1 MAGSLSLTQA
11 IYDGELD
18 LAYAKSSA
26 SLCRALAEDP
36 AESPRLTS
44 RWNRVAVVTDGS
56 GVPGAGDVGPHP
68 ALPYLEKKAAV
79 FRKLA
84 GIEAFPLAID
94 ARSSEDMV
102 RVVSALSPSIGA
114 VNIEGVAEPRSLDVK
129 NRLAAET
136 DLPVFQDGSD
146 GIPVVCLAAL
156 LNSLK
161 LAGKDIR
168 TVRIVLSGT
177 EADGMPVAEFLS
189 AAGAG
194 DIIVCDRSGA
204 IHRRRPGPTNWV
216 KERLARNTNPRQV
229 KGSPAKALSGADVF
243 ISLSG
248 PPVLTREL
256 LASMARNAILF
267 YLTDCTPDLFSR
279 PETDSGTPVIATTCP
294 VLPNQLTACL
304 VFPGLLR
311 GALDAR
317 ARTVNLEM
325 KMAAALALAAMVPES
340 RLDHELVIPRVLTP
354 GLVPS
359 MAKAVAEAAASSGVA
374 QGLPSG
380 LTAP

>member
-1 MAGSLSLTQA
+1 MNASLSLTQA
-11 IYDGELD
+11 IYDGEID
-18 LAYAKSSA
+18 LAYSKSSA
-26 SLCRALAEDP
+26 SICRALAEDP
-36 AESPRLTS
+36 GESSRLTS

-56 GVPGAGDVGPHP
+56 GVPGVGDIGPLP
-68 ALPYLEKKAAV
+68 ALPYVEKKSAIL
-79 FRKLA
+79 RKLA

-94 ARSSEDMV
+94 SRNIEETV
-102 RVVSALSPSIGA
+102 RVVTALSPSFGA
-114 VNIEGVAEPRSLDVK
+114 VNLEGVSEPRCLDIK
-129 NRLAAET
+129 NRLASEC

-161 LAGKDIR
+161 LVGKRIEN
-168 TVRIVLSGT
+168 VRIVLSGT
-177 EADGMPVAEFLS
+177 EANGMPVAEFLS

-204 IHRRRPGPTNWV
+204 IHKRRPGPTNWV
-216 KERLARNTNPRQV
+216 KERVAMSTNPRQV
-229 KGSPAKALSGADVF
+229 KGGPAKALSGADVF
-243 ISLSG
+243 VSLSG

-256 LASMARNAILF
+256 LSSMARNAILF

-304 VFPGLLR
+304 VFPGFLR

-317 ARTVNLEM
+317 ASSVTIAM
-325 KMAAALALAAMVPES
+325 KTAAAMSLADMVPES
-340 RLDHELVIPRVLTP
+340 MLDYELVIPRVLTP
-354 GLVPS
+354 GLIPN
-359 MAKAVAEAAASSGVA
+359 MARAVADAAAASGAARTAPKAVARG
-374 QGLPSG
+374 
-380 LTAP
+380 

>member
-1 MAGSLSLTQA
+1 MTGSLSLTQA
-11 IYDGELD
+11 VYDGEID

-26 SLCRALAEDP
+26 KLCRALADDP

-56 GVPGAGDVGPHP
+56 GVPGAGDVGPLP
-68 ALPYLEKKAAV
+68 ALPYVEKKSAI

-94 ARSSEDMV
+94 SRNIEETV
-102 RVVSALSPSIGA
+102 RVVTALSPSFGA
-114 VNIEGVAEPRSLDVK
+114 VNIEAVSEPRCLDIK
-129 NRLAAET
+129 NRLASECE
-136 DLPVFQDGSD
+136 LPVFQDASD

-161 LAGKDIR
+161 LVGKSIDN
-168 TVRIVLSGT
+168 VRIVLSGT
-177 EADGMPVAEFLS
+177 EADGMPVSEFLS

-204 IHRRRPGPTNWV
+204 IHKRRPGPTNWV
-216 KERLARNTNPRQV
+216 KERLAKNTNPRQI

-256 LASMARNAILF
+256 LSTMARNAILF
-267 YLTDCTPDLFSR
+267 YLTDCTPDLFAR

-317 ARTVNLEM
+317 ASAINLEM
-325 KMAAALALAAMVPES
+325 KVAAATSLADMVPAS
-340 RLDHELVIPRVLTP
+340 QLDYELVIPSVLAP
-354 GLVPS
+354 GLIPS
-359 MAKAVAEAAASSGVA
+359 MAKAVSEAAAASGVA
-374 QGLPSG
+374 SPPPATFAVG
-380 LTAP
+380 

>member
-1 MAGSLSLTQA
+1 MTGSLSLTQA
-11 IYDGELD
+11 IYDGEID

-26 SLCRALAEDP
+26 RLCRALADDP
-36 AESPRLTS
+36 GESPRLTS

-56 GVPGAGDVGPHP
+56 GVPGAGDVGPLP
-68 ALPYLEKKAAV
+68 ALPYVEKKSAI

-94 ARSSEDMV
+94 ARNIEETV
-102 RVVSALSPSIGA
+102 RVVSALSPSFGA
-114 VNIEGVAEPRSLDVK
+114 VNLEAVSEPRCLDIK
-129 NRLAAET
+129 NRLASEC

-146 GIPVVCLAAL
+146 GIPIVCLAAL
-156 LNSLK
+156 VNSLK
-161 LAGKDIR
+161 LVEKQMES
-168 TVRIVLSGT
+168 VRIVLSGT

-194 DIIVCDRSGA
+194 DIIVCDRSGT

-216 KERLARNTNPRQV
+216 KERLAKNTNPRQV
-229 KGSPAKALSGADVF
+229 KGGPAKALSGADVF

-256 LASMARNAILF
+256 LSSMARNAILF

-317 ARTVNLEM
+317 ASSITAEM
-325 KMAAALALAAMVPES
+325 KTAAAMSLASMVPES
-340 RLDHELVIPRVLTP
+340 RLDHELVIPSVLTP
-354 GLVPS
+354 GLISS
-359 MAKAVAEAAASSGVA
+359 MARAVAEAAEVSGVA
-374 QGLPSG
+374 R
-380 LTAP
+380 TAPGALAVG